1 MIEAIKQLKNGYRP
15 SWWLHTAYPFAM
27 DAVAERYFE
36 HFPRGRCD
44 VMAEDWDNLV
54 ILDACRFDLFEAVSD
69 NTERLDYRLS
79 KGSNTGEFFE
89 ENFEGTQYHDTVY
102 VTANPVPRVEEW
114 CRVDIDRVFH
124 DVVDVWEDHWDDE
137 LNTVRPEPVAEAV
150 RAAHEAYPN
159 KRILGHFIQ
168 PHQPFIGSTGQSIDE
183 DGMMAY
189 RKISGEQTDTRG
201 QVWKRLENSEISA
214 DLTWQAYAENL
225 ELVLPH
231 VMDLV
236 ENLTGRTVVTSDHG
250 NLLNEVA

>member
-1 MIEAIKQLKNGYRP
+1 
-15 SWWLHTAYPFAM
+15 
-27 DAVAERYFE
+27 
-36 HFPRGRCD
+36 
-44 VMAEDWDNLV
+44 
-54 ILDACRFDLFEAVSD
+54 VSD

-250 NLLNEVA
+250 NLLNEVAWPVPIRKCGHPRGVHTKQLIKVPWLAFADGTRSEAVAEPPAETGSESGREERLNRLEHLGYR